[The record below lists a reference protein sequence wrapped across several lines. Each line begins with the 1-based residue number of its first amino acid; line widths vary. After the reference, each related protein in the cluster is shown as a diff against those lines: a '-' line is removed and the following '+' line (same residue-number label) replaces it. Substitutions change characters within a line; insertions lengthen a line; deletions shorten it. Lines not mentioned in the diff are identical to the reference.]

1 MIFMHGVQVVVN
13 GVKGGLVGTRS
24 GEFEF
29 ICHLRGCH
37 LRGTARLSKLI

>member
-13 GVKGGLVGTRS
+13 GVKEGLVGTRG

-29 ICHLRGCH
+29 ICVRGD
-37 LRGTARLSKLI
+37 AKLSKLI